1 MAKLQS
7 TTPSARKGIIA
18 ELVASSI
25 IDSQEGL
32 VKALK
37 KEGVVVTQATASRD
51 LVELGAYRGKDEK
64 GNTRYLLPI
73 DQKASTKIDLLIT
86 AKASGNLAVLRTPPG
101 GAQLL
106 ASALDRSGLST
117 LLGTIAGDDTVLAI
131 ASSSQGGPRLIEEI
145 QEFLGMT
152 RVKSRGKESKS
163 TQPKKR

>member
-18 ELVASSI
+18 ELVSNSI

-37 KEGVVVTQATASRD
+37 KVGVVVTQATASRD

-64 GNTRYLLPI
+64 GTRYLLPI

-152 RVKSRGKESKS
+152 RVKSRGKEGKS